1 VAATAGID
9 QVSDAARRLIL
20 DAFDA
25 ALAAASPSEAV
36 KRTIRRIPTGEFE
49 IAGDAFPP
57 GSSFEVIALGKAA
70 PAMAIGACAAIG
82 REGIRRGF
90 VLTTEGQEQVLL
102 GDQFEWHVGSHPVLD
117 ERSVQATQRLI
128 EWLDGVD
135 PGAIAVCLISGG
147 GSALLEAP
155 VDGVSLTD
163 FQETTRLLLRAG
175 ADIYQMNAVR
185 THISRVKGGGLRAM
199 IPARK
204 VVTLV
209 LSDVLGNDLGVIAS
223 GPTVPSVSGPDK
235 ARQVIAELGLEAELP
250 ASVRHALIEA
260 RRPACEMPA
269 DDVVSIVADNQ
280 TALHA
285 AREFLEDKGLDVRV
299 LPDARTGEARLAAR
313 KWVASLAN
321 TDDDAV
327 IAGGEL
333 TVTVGGDG
341 TGGRNS
347 EFALA
352 AAQELETRGL
362 TEWTVAS
369 LATDGQDAETGAA
382 GAVVD
387 SRVPARLRSISV
399 DPEFALAQNDTFPG
413 LDGIGAAVVT
423 GPTGT
428 NVNDLY
434 FALRNSSG

>member
-36 KRTIRRIPTGEFE
+36 KRSIQRVSTGEIE
-49 IAGDAFPP
+49 IAGEAFPAE
-57 GSSFEVIALGKAA
+57 SSFEVIAIGKAA
-70 PAMAIGACAAIG
+70 PAMALGACAAIG
-82 REGIRRGF
+82 RELIRRGF
-90 VLTTEGQEQVLL
+90 VLTTEGQEQLLL

-117 ERSVQATQRLI
+117 ERSIQATQRLI

-155 VDGVSLTD
+155 IDGISLSD

-175 ADIYQMNAVR
+175 ADIYQMNAAR
-185 THISRVKGGGLRAM
+185 TQISRVKGGGLRAK
-199 IPARK
+199 IPARRA
-204 VVTLV
+204 VTLV

-235 ARQVIAELGLEAELP
+235 ARQVIAELGLEAQLP
-250 ASVRHALIEA
+250 ASARHALTEA
-260 RRPACEMPA
+260 RRLACGLPA
-269 DDVVSIVADNQ
+269 DDVVLIVADNQ

-285 AREFLEDKGLDVRV
+285 AREFLESKSLAVRV
-299 LPDARTGEARLAAR
+299 LSEARTGEARLSAR
-313 KWVASLAN
+313 DWVASLAN
-321 TDDDAV
+321 TDEDAV

-347 EFALA
+347 EFALTA
-352 AAQELETRGL
+352 ALELETRGL

-369 LATDGQDAETGAA
+369 LATDGQDAVTGAA
-382 GAVVD
+382 GAIVD
-387 SRVPARLRSISV
+387 SRIPARLRSVGV

-413 LDGIGAAVVT
+413 LDGLGATVVT
-423 GPTGT
+423 GPSGT

-434 FALRNSSG
+434 FALRNPVG